1 MNKIYILFSVIIC
14 LVGINI
20 TFSQKTERIG
30 FVNMDYVLS
39 NMENYNIASQQLE
52 EKIGKWKTEI
62 EADKVKINTLKDSLE
77 IERPLLTFDIIEDR
91 ESEIEFEEKKL
102 NDYQIKRFGVNGDWI
117 VQELILIK
125 PIQDQV
131 LKVVQTISEQKKF
144 DKIFDE
150 SADAI
155 MFYSEKKYD
164 ISELV
169 LKSIQKAEKL
179 ENLKLEFDDEK
190 INLEKEAKKKL
201 IEVKKTQ
208 RAEEIKTKREILL
221 KQREEKRKAYKRK
234 RDSLSK
240 LKKKNNLKKVK
251 NESF

>member
-1 MNKIYILFSVIIC
+1 MNKIFTLFSVLIC
-14 LVGINI
+14 LISIN
-20 TFSQKTERIG
+20 TSFSQKSERIG
-30 FVNMDYVLS
+30 FVNMDYILS
-39 NMENYNIASQQLE
+39 NMEDYKTANQQLE
-52 EKIGKWKTEI
+52 EKISKWKTEI
-62 EADKVKINTLKDSLE
+62 EVSKVKINILKDSLE

-91 ESEIEFEEKKL
+91 ESEIEFEEKQL
-102 NDYQIKRFGVNGDWI
+102 NDYQIKRFGVNGDWV

-169 LKSIQKAEKL
+169 LKSIQKTEKL
-179 ENLKLEFDDEK
+179 EKLKLEFDDEK
-190 INLEKEAKKKL
+190 INLEKEARKKL
-201 IEVKKTQ
+201 IEVKKTK
-208 RAEEIKTKREILL
+208 RAEEVKTKRQILL
-221 KQREEKRKAYKRK
+221 KQREEKRKAYQKR
-234 RDSLSK
+234 RDSLIE
-240 LKKKNNLKKVK
+240 LRKKNNLKK
-251 NESF
+251 S

>member
-1 MNKIYILFSVIIC
+1 MNKIFILFSAIIC
-14 LVGINI
+14 LIGINI
-20 TFSQKTERIG
+20 SFSQKTERIG
-30 FVNMDYVLS
+30 FVNMDYILS
-39 NMENYNIASQQLE
+39 NMEDYKLANQQLE
-52 EKIGKWKTEI
+52 KKISKWKTEI
-62 EADKVKINTLKDSLE
+62 ETSKAKINILKDSLE

-91 ESEIEFEEKKL
+91 ESEIEFEEKQL
-102 NDYQIKRFGVNGDWI
+102 NDYQIKRFGVNGDWV

-179 ENLKLEFDDEK
+179 ERLKLEFDDEK
-190 INLEKEAKKKL
+190 VNLEKEARRKL
-201 IEVKKTQ
+201 IEVKKTK
-208 RAEEIKTKREILL
+208 RAEEVKTRRQILL
-221 KQREEKRKAYKRK
+221 KQREEKRKAYQKK
-234 RDSLSK
+234 RDSL
-240 LKKKNNLKKVK
+240 LELKKNNLKKKVK
-251 NESF
+251 K

>member
-1 MNKIYILFSVIIC
+1 MNKIFTLFSVLIC
-14 LVGINI
+14 LISIN
-20 TFSQKTERIG
+20 TSFSQKSERIG
-30 FVNMDYVLS
+30 FVNMDYILS
-39 NMENYNIASQQLE
+39 NMEDYKTANQQLE
-52 EKIGKWKTEI
+52 EKISKWKTEI
-62 EADKVKINTLKDSLE
+62 EVSKVKINILKDSLE

-91 ESEIEFEEKKL
+91 ESEIEFEEKQL
-102 NDYQIKRFGVNGDWI
+102 NDYQIKRFGVNGDWV

-169 LKSIQKAEKL
+169 LKSILKTEKL
-179 ENLKLEFDDEK
+179 EKLKLEFEDEK
-190 INLEKEAKKKL
+190 TNPEYEAKKKL
-201 IEVKKTQ
+201 IEETKAKKAKEVK
-208 RAEEIKTKREILL
+208 AKRELLL
-221 KQREEKRKAYKRK
+221 KQRDEKRKAYQKR
-234 RDSLSK
+234 RDSL
-240 LKKKNNLKKVK
+240 LELRKKKNNPKK
-251 NESF
+251 S